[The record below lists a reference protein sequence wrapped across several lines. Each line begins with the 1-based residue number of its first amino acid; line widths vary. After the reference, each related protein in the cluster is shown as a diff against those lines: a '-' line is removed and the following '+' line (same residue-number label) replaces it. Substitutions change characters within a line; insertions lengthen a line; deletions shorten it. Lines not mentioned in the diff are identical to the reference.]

1 MICLATPPP
10 IVFATTP
17 PTPAFHRF
25 RVCVCVTMAYVMT
38 QLPVEIASSINEDK
52 QHLEAFDAHKAKFKE
67 VDDELYSKMGY
78 YVHDVVMMLSEHIVE
93 YFEAERELCELD
105 CILTPFDTAEETGE
119 EILLAAGYI
128 DIMQERLQ
136 DICHIARKYSS
147 LFYTK
152 IAQGL
157 LHVRD

>member
-1 MICLATPPP
+1 M
-10 IVFATTP
+10 
-17 PTPAFHRF
+17 AF
-25 RVCVCVTMAYVMT
+25 VMS
-38 QLPVEIASSINEDK
+38 QLPGEIVMSIAEDK
-52 QHLEAFDAHKAKFKE
+52 KQMEAFDTHKAKFKE

-128 DIMQERLQ
+128 DIIQERLQ
-136 DICHIARKYSS
+136 DICHIARKHSS

-152 IAQGL
+152 IAQDYYMPEIRDMAYILKSNKKDL
-157 LHVRD
+157 LPGVCDKTR